1 MPLIFMWEDG
11 LMGFT
16 AAVAGAS
23 GYAGGEIL
31 RLLARHP
38 HVEVVTATAHS
49 HAGSLVT
56 DVHPHLRSYRGL
68 RFLDTT
74 AQNLLGVDVV
84 FFALPHGHSGGIAAE
99 LQSLTAIAA
108 AESGGKTQQ
117 GPLLIDCGADHRLTS
132 KANWDSFYGGSFNE
146 PWVYGVPELPVGTGK
161 QRDHLAKA
169 RQIAAP
175 GCNASTVA
183 LSLAPGVKH
192 GLIEVDDI
200 VSTLAVGPSGAGRA
214 LKPHLLASE
223 LLGNANPYAVGG
235 THRHIPEIQEALMR
249 AFGTDTKIEQSDM
262 RITFTPVLIPVPRGI
277 LAVSTARVQKD
288 VTAADLQAAWNETYR
303 DEPFVEVL
311 PATQNPTTAMTI
323 GANTALLG
331 VTLDRAS
338 GRATIIGATDN
349 LTKGTAGAAIQ
360 SMNIALNIPEQTGLT
375 TDGVAP

>member
-1 MPLIFMWEDG
+1 
-11 LMGFT
+11 MGFT

-23 GYAGGEIL
+23 GYAGGEVL

-38 HVEVVTATAHS
+38 QVEVVVATAHS
-49 HAGSLVT
+49 HTGSLVT

-74 AQNLLGVDVV
+74 AQNLAGVDVV
-84 FFALPHGHSGGIAAE
+84 FFALPHGHSAGIAAE
-99 LQSLTAIAA
+99 LQGLTATAA
-108 AESGGKTQQ
+108 TETGEETEQ
-117 GPLLIDCGADHRLTS
+117 GPLLIDCGADHRLT
-132 KANWDSFYGGSFNE
+132 NQVHWDSFYGGSFSE
-146 PWVYGVPELPVGTGK
+146 PWVYGVPELPVGSGK
-161 QRDHLAKA
+161 QRDHLFEAK
-169 RQIAAP
+169 RIAAP

-223 LLGNANPYAVGG
+223 LLSNANPYAVGG

-249 AFGTDTKIEQSDM
+249 VLGPEHKTERNGM

-277 LAVSTARVQKD
+277 LAVSTARVRND
-288 VTAADLQAAWNETYR
+288 VTAAELQEAWEATYR

-311 PATQNPTTAMTI
+311 PAGQNPATAMTI

-360 SMNIALNIPEQTGLT
+360 SMNIALNIPERTGLT
-375 TDGVAP
+375 TNGVAP